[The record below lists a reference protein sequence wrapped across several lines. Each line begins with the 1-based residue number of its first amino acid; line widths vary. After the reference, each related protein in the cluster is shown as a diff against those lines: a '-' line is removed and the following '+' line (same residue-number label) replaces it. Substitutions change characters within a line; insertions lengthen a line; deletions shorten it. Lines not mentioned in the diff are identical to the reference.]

1 MTVAHS
7 MSTSSGSDYSQ
18 MLASIHPSHL
28 QLRLPMLHRDTVQKL
43 QTCSRLSDRLI
54 ELLGCEELPPTHAP
68 QGPLEALAL
77 QPEDRLQ
84 SAGRRMGA
92 VVHWR
97 SLAKQVDRQ
106 AITALDAALGE
117 DVRLFGI
124 RNGAHWAQAGLSIPS
139 AGTPAKPDMDLASL
153 ARAITDCGWSCLIR
167 WRDSLVGD
175 YGRLA
180 TLKLPARTLLPAA
193 SSAYDPIILK
203 VAEGIASHV

>member
-1 MTVAHS
+1 
-7 MSTSSGSDYSQ
+7 MSTSLGSDYSQ

-43 QTCSRLSDRLI
+43 QTCSRLSERLI
-54 ELLGCEELPPTHAP
+54 ELLDCEGLPPAHAP

-77 QPEDRLQ
+77 QSEDRLQ

-117 DVRLFGI
+117 GVRLFGI

-139 AGTPAKPDMDLASL
+139 AGTPTEPDMDLASL

-167 WRDSLVGD
+167 WRDSLAGD

-203 VAEGIASHV
+203 VAEGIVTHV